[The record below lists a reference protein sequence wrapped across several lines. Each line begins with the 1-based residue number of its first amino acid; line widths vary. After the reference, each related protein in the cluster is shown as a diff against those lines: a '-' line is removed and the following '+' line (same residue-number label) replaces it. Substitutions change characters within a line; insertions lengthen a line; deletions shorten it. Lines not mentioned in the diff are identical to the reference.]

1 MLIYPQ
7 IYPHFA
13 QVKIFPLAS
22 RARCPHSEGA
32 NSAGW
37 GLHGIDVSNLAFVG
51 LFCNPADAGEWSAG
65 CYGRGRA
72 VCRCSLKIPALPRSD
87 FQESCRLT
95 LSNIPKRALDY
106 LECARI
112 AFILPANGGM

>member
-37 GLHGIDVSNLAFVG
+37 GLHGVAVSNRAFVG

-65 CYGRGRA
+65 CYGRGA
-72 VCRCSLKIPALPRSD
+72 GCVQVLPENPCLTRSD

-95 LSNIPKRALDY
+95 LSNIPKRALGY

-112 AFILPANGGM
+112 VFV